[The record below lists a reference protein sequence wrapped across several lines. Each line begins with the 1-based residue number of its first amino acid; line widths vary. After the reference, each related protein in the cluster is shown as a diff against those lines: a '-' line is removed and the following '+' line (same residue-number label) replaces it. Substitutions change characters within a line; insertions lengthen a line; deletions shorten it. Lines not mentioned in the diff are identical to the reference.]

1 MAHQLSKDE
10 YDRDGDLRPSEHVA
24 VHTIVSVKGSV
35 LARAG
40 ASCGRVPRCDL
51 EWLLEDGHIRPKD
64 VTSIVATR
72 DRVQIRP
79 RV

>member
-51 EWLLEDGHIRPKD
+51 E
-64 VTSIVATR
+64 
-72 DRVQIRP
+72 
-79 RV
+79 